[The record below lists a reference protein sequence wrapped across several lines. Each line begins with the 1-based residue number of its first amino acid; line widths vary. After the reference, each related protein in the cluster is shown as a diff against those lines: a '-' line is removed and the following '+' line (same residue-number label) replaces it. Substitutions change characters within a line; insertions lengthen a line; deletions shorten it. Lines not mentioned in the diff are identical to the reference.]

1 MHVSGGKMS
10 ARSAP
15 HFLFLHYRSMQQ
27 TTMSSPTFYLSTF
40 STVTA
45 TVWLTMPLS
54 HFEVL
59 YL

>member
-54 HFEVL
+54 CTL
-59 YL
+59 